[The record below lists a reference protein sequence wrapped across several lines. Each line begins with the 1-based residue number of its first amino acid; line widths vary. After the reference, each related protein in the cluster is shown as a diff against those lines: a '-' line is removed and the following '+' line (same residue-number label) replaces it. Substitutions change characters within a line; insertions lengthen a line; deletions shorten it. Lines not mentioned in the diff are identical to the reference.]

1 MKRLLIISFLLNST
15 NLVIAQDYNVVIP
28 FQAQFFALKDQ
39 SFRQYLNFS
48 PVKVMYF
55 DSLSV
60 TGQDTDF
67 YTFHTWRD
75 TDTVNQ
81 VGPNC
86 IEIIGPAWTGN
97 HIHKSFNG
105 NTFFFNS
112 EGDSILLK
120 TNSSINDSWKFMK
133 WNNSGYVTARL
144 DSIIYA
150 VITGIQDSVKC
161 FSLHVFDSTGT
172 EINSHSLNNE
182 TLLLSKSNGLLSTFD
197 FYYLPDYVYA
207 MHRIDSIP
215 MSTQAQ
221 IFDFDVGDEFEYYS
235 QCRYLWGGDLPP
247 VFFYFKILSKFFS
260 PGMDT
265 VFYHRRTI
273 TLSFDRF
280 HIPDSVKTFSED
292 TIHYPLIHSPF
303 FRTFPEENLFN
314 SDSSNLFNY
323 ILRKDTGLYHGRQ
336 EYMQITGYLGGM
348 PFDSCIE
355 FNHFDPVFFTTRWAP
370 GLGVTFNE
378 SNEESMPGPRCYRH
392 LMWYHKSSEYYGYY
406 RDLTVGLEKIISS
419 PDFLIY
425 PNPVK
430 SSFQIKLMNENK
442 MTLKLSD
449 LSGRILWETFIQES
463 ASFDMENFSP
473 GIYFISL
480 SGKSG
485 SFVKKIIKE

>member
-1 MKRLLIISFLLNST
+1 MKRLLFISFLLLLT
-15 NLVIAQDYNVVIP
+15 NPVFAQDYSVVIP
-28 FQAQFFALKDQ
+28 FQAQFFAAKDQ
-39 SFRQYLNFS
+39 SFIQYLSWS

-55 DSLSV
+55 NTLNVS
-60 TGQDTDF
+60 GQDTDF

-75 TDTVNQ
+75 TVNQ
-81 VGPNC
+81 IEPNC
-86 IEIIGPAWTGN
+86 IEIEGPAWTGD
-97 HIHKSFNG
+97 HIHKSFDG
-105 NTFFFNS
+105 NTLFFNY
-112 EGDSILLK
+112 EGDTILLK
-120 TNSSINDSWKFMK
+120 PNSSINDTWKFMK
-133 WNNSGYVTARL
+133 WNNSGYVNARL

-150 VITGIQDSVKC
+150 RISGIQDSIKC
-161 FSLHVFDSTGT
+161 FSLHVYDSTGM

-197 FYYLPDYVYA
+197 FYYLPDFVYP

-221 IFDFDVGDEFEYYS
+221 IFDYDVGDEFEYYS
-235 QCRYLWGGDLPP
+235 QCSYLWGGDLPP

-265 VFYHRRTI
+265 VFYHRRTV
-273 TLSFDRF
+273 TLSFDIY
-280 HIPDSVKTFSED
+280 HIPPDSVKTISED
-292 TIHYPLIHSPF
+292 TIHYPLINSPF
-303 FRTFPEENLFN
+303 LRTFPEENLFN
-314 SDSSNLFNY
+314 SDSSNLLNY
-323 ILRKDTGLYHGRQ
+323 TLRKDTGLYHGRQ

-355 FNHFDPVFFTTRWAP
+355 YNHFEPVFYTTCWAP
-370 GLGVTFNE
+370 GLGETFIE
-378 SNEESMPGPRCYRH
+378 SNEGSMAGPRCYRQ
-392 LMWYHKSSEYYGYY
+392 LMWYHKSNEFYGYY
-406 RDLTVGLEKIISS
+406 RDLTVGLEKITSP

-449 LSGRILWETFIQES
+449 LSGRILLEMFIQES
-463 ASFDMENFSP
+463 VSFDMENFSS

-485 SFVKKIIKE
+485 NFVKKIIKE